1 MGSSTETSL
10 TLTKAM
16 AQKVLANAQ
25 AVYEE
30 ALNLL
35 GDAFSLVV
43 PNVEWQFMKRQ
54 ADQHSE
60 EALRIKEV
68 ADQLMVEHSQVL
80 EEATFQSES
89 ASELLAKGIRQQQM
103 TDELLVDADSA
114 LAKAKDA
121 VLLGD
126 KTLEEAQKTLEGFD
140 STVQESK
147 DKAVEALGQFG
158 DIENLI
164 AEAEG
169 RTQEA
174 KVALSGAEVDA
185 VGARDAAILAKE
197 RAEQASEFNIRDGAS
212 DTRNRAGILKD
223 TAESPTTTVADKAN
237 RLRTLETDAM
247 EDQALAKEAMEKA
260 NQAKSISSD
269 SSMKVRETVAS
280 ANEILTV
287 LNNMGSIDT
296 AALDELESKLAA
308 AERDFAESD
317 LERRIEEMRQ

>member
-1 MGSSTETSL
+1 MSSTETSL

-126 KTLEEAQKTLEGFD
+126 KTLEEAQKTL
-140 STVQESK
+140 K
-147 DKAVEALGQFG
+147 
-158 DIENLI
+158 
-164 AEAEG
+164 
-169 RTQEA
+169 
-174 KVALSGAEVDA
+174 
-185 VGARDAAILAKE
+185 
-197 RAEQASEFNIRDGAS
+197 
-212 DTRNRAGILKD
+212 
-223 TAESPTTTVADKAN
+223 
-237 RLRTLETDAM
+237 TLEGISNSNSSPIHSFINYKHLFV
-247 EDQALAKEAMEKA
+247 Q
-260 NQAKSISSD
+260 NSIRRCRRARTRRSRLWVSS
-269 SSMKVRETVAS
+269 ETS
-280 ANEILTV
+280 
-287 LNNMGSIDT
+287 
-296 AALDELESKLAA
+296 
-308 AERDFAESD
+308 
-317 LERRIEEMRQ
+317 RI

>member
-1 MGSSTETSL
+1 MG
-10 TLTKAM
+10 
-16 AQKVLANAQ
+16 
-25 AVYEE
+25 
-30 ALNLL
+30 
-35 GDAFSLVV
+35 
-43 PNVEWQFMKRQ
+43 
-54 ADQHSE
+54 E

-80 EEATFQSES
+80 EEATFQSER

-126 KTLEEAQKTLEGFD
+126 KTLEEAQKTLKTLEEFD

-174 KVALSGAEVDA
+174 KVALSGAE
-185 VGARDAAILAKE
+185 
-197 RAEQASEFNIRDGAS
+197 
-212 DTRNRAGILKD
+212 
-223 TAESPTTTVADKAN
+223 VADKAN

-269 SSMKVRETVAS
+269 SSMKVRET
-280 ANEILTV
+280 
-287 LNNMGSIDT
+287 
-296 AALDELESKLAA
+296 
-308 AERDFAESD
+308 
-317 LERRIEEMRQ
+317 